1 MRPAYYWL
9 ITKISAFIAHLEEV
23 RFSLLAEAGWGSDNP
38 SYRKEPPV
46 GASFLNSCVEILL
59 VNMSENKVV

>member
-1 MRPAYYWL
+1 MR
-9 ITKISAFIAHLEEV
+9 TEV
-23 RFSLLAEAGWGSDNP
+23 KDVLTRGADNP

-46 GASFLNSCVEILL
+46 GASFLKSCVEILL